1 MPEGV
6 TTITYRLDL
15 EEVVHGIGP
24 VGQRRHPAELPV
36 EHVQDEGGV
45 GHALL
50 QPPQEAVVLLGEAL
64 RHGQGLIQLLLQRA
78 LQGVGPRAVCQ
89 GEGGKKWCHIHHHH
103 LLILPLELGVMGR
116 GPGFGKR
123 LLTNVSTNEGRA

>member
-1 MPEGV
+1 MHGRV
-6 TTITYRLDL
+6 TTVTYRLDL
-15 EEVVHGIGP
+15 EEVVHGVGP

-64 RHGQGLIQLLLQRA
+64 RHGQGLIHLPLQRA
-78 LQGVGPRAVCQ
+78 LQGVRPRAVCR
-89 GEGGKKWCHIHHHH
+89 GRRNGNIFTIIIIII
-103 LLILPLELGVMGR
+103 ILH
-116 GPGFGKR
+116 
-123 LLTNVSTNEGRA
+123 